1 MRIDGFQNIPAVLQS
16 LKSAPSPKTES
27 QNQSGSSAASVS
39 LSSFAEVFQ
48 NLQRE
53 AAQAAVIRND
63 KVEQLAQQ
71 AQNGKLSVD
80 LGKLASK
87 LVESQVINTQG

>member
-16 LKSAPSPKTES
+16 LKSGPAPKTGS
-27 QNQSGSSAASVS
+27 QTETTGNASSVS
-39 LSSFAEVFQ
+39 LSAFAEVLQ

-53 AAQAAVIRND
+53 AAQASVIRNE

-71 AQNGKLSVD
+71 AQNGNLSVD

-87 LVESQVINTQG
+87 LVESQVINIKG

>member
-16 LKSAPSPKTES
+16 LKAGSAPKTGA
-27 QNQSGSSAASVS
+27 QNETVAGASSVS
-39 LSSFAEVFQ
+39 LSAFAEVLQ

-63 KVEQLAQQ
+63 KVEQLAQRGQ
-71 AQNGKLSVD
+71 SGKLSVD
-80 LGKLASK
+80 LDKLASK
-87 LVESQVINTQG
+87 LVESQVINAKG